1 MCKSV
6 KKGRDRGKRMSVI
19 IIAEGAR
26 DTKGKQ
32 ITANEVKDVIEED
45 LKMEARV
52 TILGHIQRGGT
63 PCFYDRLLVS
73 VCTNSLQQA
82 YWFLEHANGHG
93 CRGSNIGRKA
103 RLPTHIDWHSRIQS
117 RAIQLDGSRKNGKS
131 LASQVVTL
139 RLNCN
144 RTRARPH

>member
-1 MCKSV
+1 
-6 KKGRDRGKRMSVI
+6 MSVI

-93 CRGSNIGRKA
+93 CRGSYIGRKA
-103 RLPTHIDWHSRIQS
+103 RLPTHIDWHSRIQGC
-117 RAIQLDGSRKNGKS
+117 AIQLDGSRKNGKS
-131 LASQVVTL
+131 PCVASSDPQTKLQCVSGTTTL
-139 RLNCN
+139 
-144 RTRARPH
+144 TRMHRFPSDQRS